1 MYVRFCPDGGLKPL
15 EREKHKAEK
24 VECSFVLT
32 YCLVVVEIQPI
43 YIKTQR
49 GRFDLFESLQVF
61 EYKYNDIIV
70 ISSKFV
76 SMSEG
81 SIIKLNK
88 VKVRKKAKELA
99 TKNHMDAKLAE
110 LVLRESEYVMK
121 GVPGFLLAIRDGM
134 IAPNAGID
142 KSNVPRGYA
151 ILYPRDPFE
160 IAEKLKLKFLA
171 ELGKRVGI
179 VIADSRLIP
188 TRIGTTGVAIASAGF
203 EPVED
208 QRGRRDLFGNVL
220 RVTFKGVADALATMG
235 VAVMGESDESTPA
248 AVVRGANVIWSDK
261 KFSWKDMAV
270 EPLQDIYLRGSLELI
285 SEK

>member
-1 MYVRFCPDGGLKPL
+1 M
-15 EREKHKAEK
+15 
-24 VECSFVLT
+24 
-32 YCLVVVEIQPI
+32 VVEVLPI
-43 YIKTQR
+43 SIKTQR
-49 GRFDLFESLQVF
+49 SRFDLFESLQIF
-61 EYKYNDIIV
+61 DYKCSDVVV

-81 SIIKLNK
+81 SVIKLSK

-110 LVLRESEYVMK
+110 LVLRESEYVMG

-160 IAEKLKLKFLA
+160 TAEKLKLKFLA
-171 ELGKRVGI
+171 ELGIRVGI
-179 VIADSRLIP
+179 VIADSRLMP
-188 TRIGTTGVAIASAGF
+188 TRIGTTGVAIGCAGF

-208 QRGRRDLFGNVL
+208 LRGTRDLFGNIL
-220 RVTFKGVADALATMG
+220 RVTFKATADAIATMG
-235 VAVMGESDESTPA
+235 VMVMGESDESTPV
-248 AVVRGANVIWSDK
+248 AVVRGANVLWSDRN
-261 KFSWKDMAV
+261 FSWKDMAV
-270 EPLQDIYLRGSLELI
+270 EPFEDIYLRANTGLS

>member
-1 MYVRFCPDGGLKPL
+1 
-15 EREKHKAEK
+15 
-24 VECSFVLT
+24 
-32 YCLVVVEIQPI
+32 LVVVEIQPI

-70 ISSKFV
+70 I
-76 SMSEG
+76 
-81 SIIKLNK
+81 
-88 VKVRKKAKELA
+88 
-99 TKNHMDAKLAE
+99 
-110 LVLRESEYVMK
+110 
-121 GVPGFLLAIRDGM
+121 
-134 IAPNAGID
+134 
-142 KSNVPRGYA
+142 
-151 ILYPRDPFE
+151 YPRDPFE

-261 KFSWKDMAV
+261 KFSWKDMAI
-270 EPLQDIYLRGSLELI
+270 ESFQDIYLRGNLELI